1 MIWAMVFIFIT
12 IFPLIKPEKQ
22 VSGMPEN
29 TYIHFLTFI
38 SMEDSWRRV
47 LGSEGHEFTHACVC
61 THTYL
66 HTCACSDT
74 IPNFFAFSLSA
85 VVSFFNLGCHNTA
98 ECWCKEKCRFRWVL
112 CLTTHNS
119 AIVFMNFCL
128 VFRILGNLVCNPTG
142 YKLEVIFNLPEKIG
156 DGWRC
161 LWSDALSKNR
171 PGLLTISNILGF
183 FCLFLES
190 KV

>member
-1 MIWAMVFIFIT
+1 MGNGLYFHYHFSSHKTGETSQWNARKHLYPFSDFYFLGGECWGV
-12 IFPLIKPEKQ
+12 KG
-22 VSGMPEN
+22 VSLHM
-29 TYIHFLTFI
+29 
-38 SMEDSWRRV
+38 RV
-47 LGSEGHEFTHACVC
+47 CVCVC

-66 HTCACSDT
+66 HICACSDT
-74 IPNFFAFSLSA
+74 IPNLFAFFLSA
-85 VVSFFNLGCHNTA
+85 VVSFSNLGCHNTA

-156 DGWRC
+156 DSWRC
-161 LWSDALSKNR
+161 L
-171 PGLLTISNILGF
+171 
-183 FCLFLES
+183 
-190 KV
+190 

>member
-22 VSGMPEN
+22 VGGMPEDI
-29 TYIHFLTFI
+29 YIHFLTFI
-38 SMEDSWRRV
+38 SLEESAGEWRAWV
-47 LGSEGHEFTHACVC
+47 YTCVCVC
-61 THTYL
+61 TCTYL

-74 IPNFFAFSLSA
+74 IPNLFAFFLSA

-156 DGWRC
+156 DSWRC
-161 LWSDALSKNR
+161 L
-171 PGLLTISNILGF
+171 
-183 FCLFLES
+183 
-190 KV
+190 